1 MNTIDARGLS
11 CPQPVILTKK
21 ALAENTGAEL
31 TVLVDNETAAKNVKN
46 LGDRLG
52 HQPVIS
58 QLEKGTYAVVFAAAS
73 GAGDGQKKEDAYVV
87 VLSSQEM
94 GTGDTAF
101 GRKLMEGFLYAL
113 TEQDHLPAYILCVNR
128 GIALTTENEKA
139 IADLKALEDKGVEVL
154 SCGLCLEYYGLK
166 EQLKVGQVTN
176 MYRIC
181 ELMTSYPTVRP

>member
-21 ALAENTGAEL
+21 ALAEAMGEEL
-31 TVLVDNETAAKNVKN
+31 LVLVDNETAAWNVKN

-52 HQPVIS
+52 YSVVMSNP
-58 QLEKGTYAVVFAAAS
+58 EKGTYQVRFAPATDTQAAS
-73 GAGDGQKKEDAYVV
+73 KQEGGYVV
-87 VLSSQEM
+87 ALSAEEM

-101 GRKLMEGFLYAL
+101 GRKLMEGFIYAL
-113 TEQDHLPAYILCVNR
+113 NEQDSLPEYILCYNR
-128 GIALTTENEKA
+128 GVALTTENDKT
-139 IADLKALEDKGVEVL
+139 IQDLKALEDKGVQVL

-166 EQLKVGQVTN
+166 ERLVVGQVTN

-181 ELMTSYPTVRP
+181 ELMTTYPTTRP